1 MKNRINLSKYHL
13 RTDLIIDDAS
23 IKGKIIKYDNVT
35 INKVSK
41 DGNYITI
48 TFEDITNYEDRE
60 KVGKLLEKELKEL
73 FKKNNIKD
81 SDECLVI
88 GLGNRLST
96 ADSLGVKVLD
106 HIVITRHLY
115 LLCLW

>member
-41 DGNYITI
+41 DGNYIWERILVGTI
-48 TFEDITNYEDRE
+48 FR
-60 KVGKLLEKELKEL
+60 G
-73 FKKNNIKD
+73 
-81 SDECLVI
+81 
-88 GLGNRLST
+88 
-96 ADSLGVKVLD
+96 
-106 HIVITRHLY
+106 
-115 LLCLW
+115 

>member
-73 FKKNNIKD
+73 FKKNNIKNVVT
-81 SDECLVI
+81 SIFLILLVI
-88 GLGNRLST
+88 WALLLKLVLESNSLKILNLDKQSGLPM
-96 ADSLGVKVLD
+96 
-106 HIVITRHLY
+106 
-115 LLCLW
+115 